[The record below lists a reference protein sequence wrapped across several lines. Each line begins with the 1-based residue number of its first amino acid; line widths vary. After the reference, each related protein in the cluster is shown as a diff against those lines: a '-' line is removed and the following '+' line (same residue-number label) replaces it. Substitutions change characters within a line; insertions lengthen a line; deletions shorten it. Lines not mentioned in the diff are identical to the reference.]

1 MKKALILGDSN
12 TWGYDPRGYLQRYDL
27 TYVDYLNDL
36 VADWMFFEDALN
48 GRLLHDVK
56 DETYDLANI
65 DLFCIMLGSND
76 LMHYYDVN
84 QIISFMHELIDSLDI
99 DKVMILCP
107 PILQID
113 VFKEASIQLN
123 EAYKEMKVPCLDC
136 NPLNMSFD
144 GVHLSEKGH
153 KELALK
159 MAVYMKKD
167 FCLKSC

>member
-84 QIISFMHELIDSLDI
+84 QIVSFMHELIDSLDI
-99 DKVMILCP
+99 DKVRILCP
-107 PILQID
+107 PILLID
-113 VFKEASIQLN
+113 TFKEASIQLN
-123 EAYKEMKVPCLDC
+123 EAYKKMEVPCLDC

-159 MAVYMKKD
+159 LAEYMKKT
-167 FCLKSC
+167 SV

>member
-1 MKKALILGDSN
+1 MKKALMLGDSN

-36 VADWMFFEDALN
+36 VADWMFFEDSLN

-56 DETYDLANI
+56 DETFNLASI

-76 LMHYYDVN
+76 LMHYYDVD
-84 QIISFMHELIDSLDI
+84 QIVSFMYELIDSLDTN
-99 DKVMILCP
+99 KVMILCP

-113 VFKEASIQLN
+113 VFEEVSIRLN
-123 EAYKEMKVPCLDC
+123 EAYKKMKVHCIDC

-159 MAVYMKKD
+159 MAEYMKKD
-167 FCLKSC
+167 FY